1 MTAIRELLTQ
11 IPDTNLSTS
20 ERVRLRCQLAKQF
33 EKTGDYEAAR
43 GALED
48 IWPSFE
54 EYPKIDTLDEPT
66 AAEVLLRIGVLTGWL
81 GSIKL
86 IKGSQQV
93 ARNLIGD
100 SIAIFESLPDSRK
113 TAEAEIEAALC
124 CMREGALDV
133 AREFYVDALSRLDD
147 QDGDLKALGLLRLA
161 MVELLTNRLNDSFRI
176 LNTGAELFEASTD
189 HVLRGAF
196 HNEFARVLRNLGSG
210 TNRPEYL
217 EQALREYQAAIF
229 HFEKA
234 GHGRYQACVED
245 NLAMFCVHLKRFAEA
260 HEHLDR
266 AQAIFTRLGDQP
278 DFGSLE
284 DSRARVWLAEGAVL
298 RAEQCAYTAIK
309 TFERSDRQARLIEAL
324 TTHGV
329 ALARLGRHGEA
340 RNDFERAIDLAEQI
354 GDRQNAGL
362 AALSF
367 IEELAEQ
374 MSDDE
379 LCFLLEKARTLLN
392 GTQDPVTLNRLS
404 GCACRVLSIIHTTRP
419 DWSSFSL
426 NETLRRHEGRFIQ
439 MALEDAGGSV
449 TKAASLLGLPGHQSL
464 NFILTHRHPELL
476 NARTPIKP
484 RRRRRTLHLITS
496 PKNIVD
502 ADEQKDPLSVD

>member
-20 ERVRLRCQLAKQF
+20 ERVRLRYQLAKQF
-33 EKTGDYEAAR
+33 EKTGNYEAAC

-81 GSIKL
+81 GSFKL

-124 CMREGALDV
+124 CTREGALDV
-133 AREFYVDALSRLDD
+133 ARGFYVDALSRLDD

-161 MVELLTNRLNDSFRI
+161 MVELLTNRLKDSFRI

-210 TNRPEYL
+210 TNEYL
-217 EQALREYQAAIF
+217 EQALREYQAATF

-234 GHGRYQACVED
+234 GHGRYQACVEN

-278 DFGSLE
+278 DFASLE

-298 RAEQCAYTAIK
+298 RAERCADTAIK
-309 TFERSDRQARLIEAL
+309 TFERSDHHARLIEAL

-340 RNDFERAIDLAEQI
+340 RNDFERAINLAEQI

-374 MSDDE
+374 LSDDE
-379 LCFLLEKARTLLN
+379 LCFLLERARTRLN

-419 DWSSFSL
+419 DWNSFSL
-426 NETLRRHEGRFIQ
+426 SETLRRHEGRFIQ

-464 NFILTHRHPELL
+464 NFILTNRHPELL

-484 RRRRRTLHLITS
+484 RRRRTLHLITS

-502 ADEQKDPLSVD
+502 EADEQKDPFSVD